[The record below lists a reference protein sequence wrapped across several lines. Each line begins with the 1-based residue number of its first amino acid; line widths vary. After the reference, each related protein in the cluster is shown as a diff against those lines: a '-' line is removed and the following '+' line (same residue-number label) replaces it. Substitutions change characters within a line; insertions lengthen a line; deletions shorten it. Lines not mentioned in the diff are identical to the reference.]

1 MRRTILHS
9 LLLAG
14 LGVSLGA
21 CSGDMGK
28 VLGIDKAPP
37 DEFRVVSR
45 APLSIPPEFGLR
57 PPEPGAQRPQE
68 PSPTQEAETA
78 LLGREARQRQAQ
90 QLTEE
95 RSGKSPG
102 EVALLERADAF
113 GIERDIRRVVNEE
126 SAVLASADD
135 GFIDTLLF
143 WRDKEQP
150 GTVVDANQEAR
161 RLRENQSL
169 GRSTTEGDTPMIR
182 RKADEPTFRWPF

>member
-1 MRRTILHS
+1 MRRAILHS
-9 LLLAG
+9 VLLTG
-14 LGVSLGA
+14 LGLGLGE
-21 CSGDMGK
+21 CSGDVGKMMGF
-28 VLGIDKAPP
+28 DKAPP

-57 PPEPGAQRPQE
+57 PPEPGAPRPQE
-68 PSPTQEAETA
+68 SSPTQEAETA

-95 RSGKSPG
+95 RSGKSAG
-102 EVALLERADAF
+102 EIALLEKADAF

-143 WRDKEQP
+143 WREKEQP
-150 GTVVDANQEAR
+150 GTVVDANEEAR

-169 GRSTTEGDTPMIR
+169 GKSATTGDTPMIR
-182 RKADEPTFRWPF
+182 RKADEPTFKWPF